1 VSSNLR
7 VIAGEFGGRSLKA
20 PHGRNTRP
28 TSARVREALFAVLG
42 DIRGSRVLDL
52 YAGSGA
58 LGIEALSRG
67 AERLVAVESERNAVA
82 CIRANLS
89 GLGLDSRGLV
99 IALPVRR
106 ALAQLTQRAPFDL
119 VLCDPPWSDLR
130 SACEDLAQ
138 LVRASMLAPGGRL
151 VLEHSS
157 RDEPPEVEGLVTFD
171 HRRWGDTGAAL
182 LHLAENAQASPGQE
196 ADAPA

>member
-1 VSSNLR
+1 VSSALR
-7 VIAGEFGGRSLKA
+7 VIAGEFGGRTLKA
-20 PHGRNTRP
+20 PRGLNTRP

-82 CIRANLS
+82 CIRTNLS
-89 GLGLDSRGLV
+89 ALGLDSRSLV

-106 ALAQLTQRAPFDL
+106 ARALLAQQAPFDL
-119 VLCDPPWSDLR
+119 VLCDPPWSDLG

-138 LVRASMLAPGGRL
+138 LVGASALAPGGRV
-151 VLEHSS
+151 VLEHSA
-157 RDEPPEVEGLVTFD
+157 RDAPPEIHGLVAFD
-171 HRRWGDTGAAL
+171 HRQWGDTAAAL
-182 LHLAENAQASPGQE
+182 LHLAENTQASPGHE
-196 ADAPA
+196 AEA